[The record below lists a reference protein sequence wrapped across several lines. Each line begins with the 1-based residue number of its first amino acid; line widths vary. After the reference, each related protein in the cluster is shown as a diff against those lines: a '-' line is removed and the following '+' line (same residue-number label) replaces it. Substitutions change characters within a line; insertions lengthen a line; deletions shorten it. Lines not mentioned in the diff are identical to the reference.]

1 MQPKRILVAEDEL
14 HMRLTLE
21 IIIERLGYM
30 PLFATNGEEALEKL
44 VQNQIDSTP
53 IDLLLCDIQMPGMDG
68 TELIETMRK
77 RKIETPILVIT
88 GFGDKNLLIQLMRM
102 GCRDFIDKPF
112 SPDQIEERLKIL
124 LADINS
130 REAEEQRQTF
140 MARIGESAQSY
151 IHDINNALSGVH
163 GYADMLMNDIPPGHP
178 LHSRISKLFSTAT
191 RAVEICRELLSNA
204 LPQC

>member
-77 RKIETPILVIT
+77 RLLNL
-88 GFGDKNLLIQLMRM
+88 GFNAADAMPNGGEISLMIAENQSMTRV
-102 GCRDFIDKPF
+102 CNC
-112 SPDQIEERLKIL
+112 S
-124 LADINS
+124 ADRS
-130 REAEEQRQTF
+130 VYRVVWHCEDE
-140 MARIGESAQSY
+140 
-151 IHDINNALSGVH
+151 NN
-163 GYADMLMNDIPPGHP
+163 
-178 LHSRISKLFSTAT
+178 R
-191 RAVEICRELLSNA
+191 
-204 LPQC
+204 